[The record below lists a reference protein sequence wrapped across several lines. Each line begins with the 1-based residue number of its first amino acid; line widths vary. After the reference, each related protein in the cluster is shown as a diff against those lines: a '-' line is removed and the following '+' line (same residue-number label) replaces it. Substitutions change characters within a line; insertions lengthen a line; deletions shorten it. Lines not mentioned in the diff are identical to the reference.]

1 MAKTA
6 KPAVGL
12 EGGKPE
18 SVARKAYA
26 GIAAVVAGVAARK
39 VVKAVWSKAAGK
51 PPPEE
56 PESPDVHWAEA
67 IGWSALSGTAVAV
80 ARLLATRH
88 AAGQWQRAA
97 SDTPTKHTTVTENAV
112 IKTAKHGSVEV
123 THAAPITHLG
133 RREVPAHAAD

>member
-1 MAKTA
+1 MPRSA
-6 KPAVGL
+6 KPEVAL

-26 GIAAVVAGVAARK
+26 AVAAVVAGVAARK

-51 PPPEE
+51 PPPDE

-67 IGWSALSGTAVAV
+67 IGWSALSGTAVAI
-80 ARLLATRH
+80 ARLVATRH

-97 SDTPTKHTTVTENAV
+97 AATPTKHAAVTETAV
-112 IKTAKHGSVEV
+112 IKTAKHGSVDV
-123 THAAPITHLG
+123 THAAPITNLG
-133 RREVPAHAAD
+133 RREVAAHTAD